1 MTRKILV
8 AASAVCFSA
17 CSAAVQAQQAGQQVP
32 VQAQQQ
38 PAQGGQVRIPIVNP
52 QQAVAQGDA
61 TVRQAPWEP
70 LSPQLEQY
78 VDTVLNVWEK
88 RTEGIKTY
96 ECELHRWQFDPTFY
110 KEGHSTHGEGT
121 LRFEAPGKA
130 EFKIDTLRTLT
141 NKQPAKYEVLQNEP
155 HGPHWIC
162 DGQWVH
168 IMDQNKKKATKIELP
183 PEYRGERVYRSPLP
197 FVFGVKAAEMKARYW
212 IRPMDMKRP
221 GEVWLE
227 AVPRRADDAANYM
240 KVQIVLDQQDT
251 LPKGLIVFMTNWT
264 PQSPHRE
271 VFQFNNRRTN
281 MVKANLMQIF
291 RQSFIQPKLGN
302 EWTIDEQP
310 YTPPEA
316 PQPRV
321 ATPQMQPRIQR

>member
-1 MTRKILV
+1 MTRKSI
-8 AASAVCFSA
+8 AASAVCLIAFSTVGIA
-17 CSAAVQAQQAGQQVP
+17 QQPAGPQQAAQAQQPIAPAGQ
-32 VQAQQQ
+32 
-38 PAQGGQVRIPIVNP
+38 RIPIVNP

-61 TVRQAPWEP
+61 TVRQAPWAP
-70 LSPQLEQY
+70 LSPQLQQY
-78 VDTVLNVWEK
+78 VDTVLNVWQK

-96 ECELHRWQFDPTFY
+96 ECELHRWQFDPSFF
-110 KEGHSTHGEGT
+110 KDGHSTHGVGT

-130 EFKIDTLRTLT
+130 EFKIDTLKTLT
-141 NKQPAKYEVLQNEP
+141 NKQPAKYEVLPNEP

-197 FVFGVKAAEMKARYW
+197 FVFGVKADEMKARYW
-212 IRPMDMKRP
+212 VKPLDKKRP

-227 AVPRRADDAANYM
+227 AVPKRADDAANYM

-271 VFQFNNRRTN
+271 VFQFNNRKTN
-281 MVKANLMQIF
+281 MVKANLMQLF
-291 RQSFIQPKLGN
+291 RQSFISPKLGN
-302 EWTIDEQP
+302 EWTIDEKPYQP
-310 YTPPEA
+310 PTA

-321 ATPQMQPRIQR
+321 AAPQMQQRVQR